1 MSDLALIVLALSIHG
16 LFWFLL
22 VLLLLDQRNQRER
35 DRDHLDALGNKIT
48 GRIPK

>member
-22 VLLLLDQRNQRER
+22 VLVLLDQRSRAWRKDE
-35 DRDHLDALGNKIT
+35 HLDALGNKIT